1 MGNVE
6 EGGETAEVGNVE
18 EGGETAKVGK
28 VEEEEVAV
36 RNNVLE
42 GVKLDLSS
50 GQLVAATRLR
60 GVRRRDSVDLQ

>member
-1 MGNVE
+1 MISE
-6 EGGETAEVGNVE
+6 DGEAAEVGNVE

-36 RNNVLE
+36 RDNVLE
-42 GVKLDLSS
+42 EVKLGLSS
-50 GQLVAATRLR
+50 GQLAAATRLR